1 MSAERLTSLIHI
13 MTTSYIRAL
22 LASGLLIVAA
32 GSASAQSTAAP
43 SASATAASTPWAKV
57 PTGVYK
63 LQIQLPD
70 QLLPATLTIT
80 DSSSTPVAT
89 FLTEGDPDARPV
101 KITVKDTDLVV
112 NGDAPKGPF
121 EIVLQRQGA
130 DLSGRWTYGGDTGK
144 LTGKAE

>member
-1 MSAERLTSLIHI
+1 MTS
-13 MTTSYIRAL
+13 SFIRAL

-32 GSASAQSTAAP
+32 GSASAQSTAASS
-43 SASATAASTPWAKV
+43 SAATAASTPWAKV
-57 PTGVYK
+57 PAGVYK

-70 QLLPATLTIT
+70 QLLPATLTIK

-89 FLTEGDPDARPV
+89 FETEGDPDAKPV
-101 KITVKDTDLVV
+101 KITVKDTELVV

-121 EIVLQRQGA
+121 EIVLTRQGA
-130 DLSGRWTYGGDTGK
+130 DLTGRWTYGGDTGK